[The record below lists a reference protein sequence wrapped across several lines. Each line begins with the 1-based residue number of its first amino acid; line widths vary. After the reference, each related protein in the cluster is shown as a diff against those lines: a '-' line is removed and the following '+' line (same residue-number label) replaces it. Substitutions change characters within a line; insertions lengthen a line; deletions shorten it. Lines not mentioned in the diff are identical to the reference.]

1 MNKTKNIAFCGLVSA
16 LSIAICLIGSLF
28 TVTKFIAPIIAGLIV
43 VIVIECIGIK
53 QSIITYVSVSILLF
67 IVLSKK
73 SSAIA
78 YILLFGYYPI
88 IHFVLEKSKVK
99 MIAIIAKLFIFLSVG
114 TLAVFIGLQFMPV
127 IQERNDFRKLMAIG
141 IVLYIVF
148 AIVYDLFLKVLF
160 VQFRVRLK
168 PRFDKIIKK

>member
-1 MNKTKNIAFCGLVSA
+1 MKKTKDIAFCGLISA

-43 VIVIECIGIK
+43 IIVIECVGIK

-67 IVLSKK
+67 IILSKK
-73 SSAIA
+73 SGAIA

-88 IHFVLEKSKVK
+88 IHFALEKLKVK
-99 MIAIIAKLFIFLSVG
+99 MTAIITKVIIFLSVG
-114 TLAVFIGLQFMPV
+114 TLSAFIGLQFMPA
-127 IQERNDFRKLMAIG
+127 IQERNDFRKLMIIG
-141 IVLYIVF
+141 IVLYTVF

-160 VQFRVRLK
+160 IQFRVRLK
-168 PRFDKIIKK
+168 PRFDKLIKK